1 MASKDYMGR
10 KNAITMRF
18 AFVKLV
24 DYPDGISSQWNEFE
38 VDAIA
43 SLCFYLKGS
52 MYAQLKNERGPD
64 GSMLETTDALYT
76 DKEFWSKGIGIVTP
90 HRAQQSKLTNR
101 LISLFAN
108 GDGELQTA
116 IIQCVDT
123 VERFQGQQRDIIFVS
138 FALGDIDMIGQ
149 EEEFIMNLNRFNVM
163 ISRARAKVI
172 VFLSEELAY
181 YLANDIDVLK
191 NSRLLSTFANT
202 YCGNKMDLTLGYI
215 HDEEKKEIAGLLK
228 YD

>member
-1 MASKDYMGR
+1 
-10 KNAITMRF
+10 
-18 AFVKLV
+18 
-24 DYPDGISSQWNEFE
+24 
-38 VDAIA
+38 
-43 SLCFYLKGS
+43 
-52 MYAQLKNERGPD
+52 
-64 GSMLETTDALYT
+64 MLETTDALYT